1 MRKILAV
8 GVAIATLTAAQSAS
22 AATVVDD
29 CRSGPS
35 CVINFDGVS
44 GTFGNANVTN
54 TPFVDRYLFDLGA
67 GLLSFTLTTAFT
79 GSDGSPQDIDFNL
92 VRINAPGA
100 GGFTNVPLARGTD
113 EFYSIRNLSVDAG
126 QYALRLAG
134 SGPRNLNA
142 SYSGTLNF
150 SAAAVPE
157 PATWALMLAGFGMVG
172 FAMRR
177 RKSKVGTSVS
187 YAL

>member
-1 MRKILAV
+1 MM
-8 GVAIATLTAAQSAS
+8 GVAIATLAVAQSAS
-22 AATVVDD
+22 AATTVDA
-29 CRSGPS
+29 CGSGSS

-54 TPFVDRYLFDLGA
+54 TPFTDRYLFDLGA

-79 GSDGSPQDIDFNL
+79 GADGSPQDIDFNL
-92 VRINAPGA
+92 VQINAQGPG
-100 GGFTNVPLARGTD
+100 GVTNVPLAPGTD
-113 EFYSIRNLSVDAG
+113 EFYSIRNLSVAAG
-126 QYALRLAG
+126 QYALSLGG
-134 SGPRNLNA
+134 SGASNLNA

-157 PATWALMLAGFGMVG
+157 PATWALMMAGFGMVG

-177 RKSKVGTSVS
+177 RKSKVATSVS